1 VVTRSDR
8 HDRAVVVDGVK
19 CSSSV
24 TPGRA
29 GLDFPQRCFGPS
41 YGSSRLRFAGLG
53 QHRMGCSAGS
63 LRRTSGTCHFRS
75 DRLSEVCYHSCCSRS
90 RVTDTN
96 TSLQDHS
103 IHRSYLADMT
113 GEHNPRSMATGLRTQ
128 SSKST
133 DRPLRRMRRYLFD
146 PPFCDED
153 TTQGSDGARFSA
165 AHCRANRLSSAA
177 VYRLSLCLIFSQWV
191 SIVFR
196 LR

>member
-1 VVTRSDR
+1 MVTRSDR
-8 HDRAVVVDGVK
+8 HDRAVVVDGVNAVLQWLLDEPGWISRKGVSVQVMDRAVCVSQDSASTAWAVQQAHYAGQEVPAISVRIACQK
-19 CSSSV
+19 CY
-24 TPGRA
+24 R
-29 GLDFPQRCFGPS
+29 
-41 YGSSRLRFAGLG
+41 
-53 QHRMGCSAGS
+53 
-63 LRRTSGTCHFRS
+63 
-75 DRLSEVCYHSCCSRS
+75 SCCSRS
-90 RVTDTN
+90 RVMDTN
-96 TSLQDHS
+96 TSLQHHS
-103 IHRSYLADMT
+103 IHRSYLADIT
-113 GEHNPRSMATGLRTQ
+113 GEHTPRSMATGLRTQ

-133 DRPLRRMRRYLFD
+133 DRPLCRMRRYLFD

>member
-1 VVTRSDR
+1 M
-8 HDRAVVVDGVK
+8 DRAVCVSPDSA
-19 CSSSV
+19 SSAWAVQQAHYAGQEVPAISV
-24 TPGRA
+24 RIACQKFVTVLVAPEVELWALTPR
-29 GLDFPQRCFGPS
+29 
-41 YGSSRLRFAGLG
+41 Y
-53 QHRMGCSAGS
+53 
-63 LRRTSGTCHFRS
+63 RTTQF
-75 DRLSEVCYHSCCSRS
+75 
-90 RVTDTN
+90 T
-96 TSLQDHS
+96 

-113 GEHNPRSMATGLRTQ
+113 GEHTPRSMATGLRTQ